1 MKALSG
7 PFLGG
12 GFGKA
17 LADTL
22 LVFKD
27 FIHYSSPECHIKFP
41 NPESCIIMTRS
52 GSQLASVSTKQLRL
66 RTRFCLVNLHLHIP
80 IESTHARA
88 PHVSIISCS
97 KSNRF
102 TAIAEDYRFDLGDA
116 AADYSLS
123 ELYDEFISSAIFV
136 GQPIHAPASA
146 YAQKQLYYGGLLIG
160 VVECQP
166 APPHHHEIVR
176 VCVCDV
182 CACVCA
188 CVRACVRVVC
198 VCVRV
203 CARCLPLFSGT
214 KCAIQSCTIDSNTP
228 STRGS

>member
-1 MKALSG
+1 MHTTHDPSKSYHTYVRALICGFVHNLYQGVVAHTILVMKALSG

-80 IESTHARA
+80 VESTHARA

-102 TAIAEDYRFDLGDA
+102 IAISEDYRFDLGDA

-146 YAQKQLYYGGLLIG
+146 YAQKQLVDYLS
-160 VVECQP
+160 E
-166 APPHHHEIVR
+166 
-176 VCVCDV
+176 
-182 CACVCA
+182 
-188 CVRACVRVVC
+188 
-198 VCVRV
+198 
-203 CARCLPLFSGT
+203 
-214 KCAIQSCTIDSNTP
+214 
-228 STRGS
+228 